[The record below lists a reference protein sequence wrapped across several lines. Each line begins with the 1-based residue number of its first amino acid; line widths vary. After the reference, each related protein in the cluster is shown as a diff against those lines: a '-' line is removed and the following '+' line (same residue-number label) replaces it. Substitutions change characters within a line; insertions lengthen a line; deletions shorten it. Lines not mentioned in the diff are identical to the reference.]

1 MMQLYFSEYI
11 SNKIFISPRGYFNMI
26 IYLNFIIRF
35 IYYRIVNDEIE
46 GSQNFVR
53 PMVQNKKSIELIK
66 KSFTDS
72 DELNFKRRLR
82 TIL

>member
-1 MMQLYFSEYI
+1 MMELYFSEYI
-11 SNKIFISPRGYFNMI
+11 SCKIFTSPSGCFNMI

-66 KSFTDS
+66 KK
-72 DELNFKRRLR
+72 LY
-82 TIL
+82 

>member
-11 SNKIFISPRGYFNMI
+11 SDKIFTSSRGCFNMI

-53 PMVQNKKSIELIK
+53 PMVQNKKRIELIK
-66 KSFTDS
+66 KMLFLTGT
-72 DELNFKRRLR
+72 N
-82 TIL
+82 